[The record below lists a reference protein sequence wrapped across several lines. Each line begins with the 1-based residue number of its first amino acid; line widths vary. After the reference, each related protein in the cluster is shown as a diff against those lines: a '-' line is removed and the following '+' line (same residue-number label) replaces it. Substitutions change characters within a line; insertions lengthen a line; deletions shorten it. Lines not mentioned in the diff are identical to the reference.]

1 MEEIDCVVVGAG
13 VIGLSIARAL
23 ALRGRDV
30 LIIEAET
37 HFGSITSSRNSGVI
51 HAGIYYPAGSLK
63 ASHCVRGRHML
74 YRYCDERHVP
84 YQRCGKLIVA
94 TREAEVPKLLDL
106 QAAGKQNGV
115 ADLELLTAAEAQ
127 KLEPALQCHAA
138 LISPSTG
145 IIDSHA
151 YMMALLADAEAAGA
165 QLVINT
171 PVVSG
176 VVQKDGIALRTG
188 GADAT
193 TFLCRTL
200 INCSGLTAPALAR
213 GLGGFPADKIPPAYY
228 AKGCYFALSGHAP
241 FRHLVYPV
249 PVPGGLG
256 IHLTL
261 DLAGQARFG
270 PNVHWIPAAEYSV
283 DPRDADGFYAEV
295 RRYWPSLRD
304 GTLRADYAGVR
315 PKISGPGEP
324 AADFMIQGE
333 HQHGIPGLVNLFGI
347 ESPGLTASMS
357 IAESVAEMVS
367 SPSTAAR

>member
-23 ALRGRDV
+23 ALRGREV
-30 LIIEAET
+30 LIIESET

-63 ASHCVRGRHML
+63 ASHCLRGRQML
-74 YRYCDERHVP
+74 YRYCDERHIP

-94 TREAEVPKLLDL
+94 TREAEVQKLLAL

-115 ADLELLTAAEAQ
+115 TDLELLTAATAQ
-127 KLEPALQCHAA
+127 RLEPALQCHAA

-151 YMMALLADAEAAGA
+151 YMIALLADAESGGA
-165 QLVINT
+165 QLVVNT
-171 PVVSG
+171 PVIG
-176 VVQKDGIALRTG
+176 GTVQKDGIALQTG
-188 GADAT
+188 GADPAA
-193 TFLCRTL
+193 FLCRTL
-200 INCSGLTAPALAR
+200 VNCAGLTATALAR
-213 GLGGFPADKIPPAYY
+213 ELAGFPVDNIPPAYY
-228 AKGCYFALSGHAP
+228 AKGCYFALSGRAP

-270 PNVHWIPAAEYSV
+270 PNVHWIPSPEYSV
-283 DPRDADGFYAEV
+283 DPHDADAFYAEV
-295 RRYWPSLRD
+295 RRYWPALRD

-315 PKISGPGEP
+315 PKVSGPREP

-333 HQHGIPGLVNLFGI
+333 REHGVPGLVNLFGI

-357 IAESVAEMVS
+357 IAESVAEMVA
-367 SPSTAAR
+367 PLRAAAR